1 MVYMIVVLFTILC
14 KKRPRLALNLSEQ
27 KKTPH
32 SHWKLI
38 ATTSIHK
45 NNQYFLGWYFEKKG
59 APADDGFF
67 QVLHP
72 HWLPRLMI

>member
-14 KKRPRLALNLSEQ
+14 KKRPRLAFNLSEQ

-32 SHWKLI
+32 SHCKLI

-45 NNQYFLGWYFEKKG
+45 NNQYILGWYFEKKRG
-59 APADDGFF
+59 HQQMTGFSKF
-67 QVLHP
+67 YIPTGFLV
-72 HWLPRLMI
+72 